1 MNQYISSNP
10 GIDVAVC
17 QDKLRKWRKFG
28 SNCSMLDLKK
38 EYLQLYADDELLKF
52 QAVCYK
58 DKLYVMT
65 RMGFGLNVAPKIMS
79 RKLKLCQW
87 TGLLMMALITI
98 LMTS

>member
-1 MNQYISSNP
+1 MDYWRELNQYISSNP

-38 EYLQLYADDELLKF
+38 AYLLLYVEDELLKF
-52 QAVCYK
+52 QAVRYK

-65 RMGFGLNVAPKIMS
+65 RMGWSQCSSKDHVKSA
-79 RKLKLCQW
+79 W
-87 TGLLMMALITI
+87 
-98 LMTS
+98 